1 MCAPIEAALKPKIH
15 SHSSCSMLKP
25 KARSMSLPPLPIF
38 QLGCLAALCTC
49 VPFAAQAQI
58 TPLGDPPVPQALADQ
73 PLVWR
78 AGLQWQRDDNV
89 LRSSQAPLADRI
101 GVASV
106 GVRLDQTYGRQRVEL
121 DAQLEGYRYDRASQL
136 DFNALNYLAAWNW
149 GLGPQWSG
157 RLSLQR
163 RQFVDRFGQTTADS
177 GLIRRIES
185 SESAQAG
192 YRLGAGWQAL
202 AGLYAR
208 RQDQN
213 DPAEPDLALK
223 GAELGLRYSLPSDS
237 KLAYWFRQGRGEYS
251 GAAWPAGAGDFDEAE
266 HALELGGL
274 LSDRLRINGQ
284 MAYLQR
290 EHQQLSERD
299 FSGLVARVGLNWAL
313 SAKTSLGAGL
323 VRELAAYQ
331 SSDASYFEGYRGFV
345 APQWQASPK
354 TSLRLRFEGGQRQYK
369 GAPAGAPVGVPS
381 RRDTLQM
388 ASLELQWQALRQ
400 LSLSATVQ
408 RDERRSNQPGAQYR
422 ARIVALS
429 AQAGF

>member
-1 MCAPIEAALKPKIH
+1 
-15 SHSSCSMLKP
+15 
-25 KARSMSLPPLPIF
+25 MSLLELTAPRF
-38 QLGCLAALCTC
+38 CYAAALCALLPC
-49 VPFAAQAQI
+49 AAQAQI
-58 TPLGDPPVPQALADQ
+58 TPLGDPPVPQVLADQ

-78 AGLQWQRDDNV
+78 AGVQWQHDDNV

-101 GVASV
+101 GVASA
-106 GVRLDQTYGRQRVEL
+106 GVRLDQTYGRQRLEL
-121 DAQLEGYRYDRASQL
+121 DAQIEGYRYDRASQL

-163 RQFVDRFGQTTADS
+163 RQYVDRFGQTRDDS

-185 SESAQAG
+185 SESAQVG
-192 YRLGAGWQAL
+192 YRLGQGWQAL

-213 DPAEPDLALK
+213 DPAEPDLTIN

-237 KLAYWFRQGRGEYS
+237 TLAYWFRRGRGQYS
-251 GAAWPAGAGDFDEAE
+251 GAALTAGAGDFDEGE
-266 HALELGGL
+266 HALELTGL

-284 MAYLQR
+284 VAYLQR
-290 EHQQLSERD
+290 EHQQLRERD
-299 FSGLVARVGLNWAL
+299 FSGIVARAGFNWAI
-313 SAKTSLGAGL
+313 SAKTSLGAGF

-345 APQWQASPK
+345 TPQWQASAK

-369 GAPAGAPVGVPS
+369 GAPVGAPVGVPS
-381 RRDTLQM
+381 RRDTLEM

>member
-1 MCAPIEAALKPKIH
+1 MSFFELTAPRLCCA
-15 SHSSCSMLKP
+15 
-25 KARSMSLPPLPIF
+25 
-38 QLGCLAALCTC
+38 AALCAL
-49 VPFAAQAQI
+49 VPCAAQI
-58 TPLGDPPVPQALADQ
+58 TPLGDPPVPPVLADQ

-78 AGLQWQRDDNV
+78 AGVQWQHDDNV

-149 GLGPQWSG
+149 GLGPQWGG

-163 RQFVDRFGQTTADS
+163 RQFVDRFGQTSADS

-192 YRLGAGWQAL
+192 YRLGPGWQAL

-237 KLAYWFRQGRGEYS
+237 TLAYWFRQGRGQYS
-251 GAAWPAGAGDFDEAE
+251 GAAWPAGAGDFDEIE
-266 HALELGGL
+266 HALELVGL

-290 EHQQLSERD
+290 DHQQLSERD
-299 FSGLVARVGLNWAL
+299 FSGLVARAGLNWAL